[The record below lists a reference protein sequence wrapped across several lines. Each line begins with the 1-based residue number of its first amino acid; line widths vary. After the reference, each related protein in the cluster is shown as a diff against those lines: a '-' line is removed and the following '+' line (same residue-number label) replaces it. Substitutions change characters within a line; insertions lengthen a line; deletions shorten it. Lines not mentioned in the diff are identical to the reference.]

1 MEVEYRPCGKHGY
14 RVGSD
19 GSVWTCW
26 RKGPGATPD
35 GQWRQL
41 KVRLDH
47 EGYRRVTFRDGTS
60 AKACVLVLTAFA
72 GPCPPGHECCHGPD
86 NNPANDSIDNL
97 RWGTH
102 AENIADKKLHGTM
115 ACGERHGRAKLSDA
129 EIAEIRALKGS
140 ATQITIAER
149 FGVSRGYVG
158 QLWSGQ
164 RTRLL

>member
-1 MEVEYRPCGKHGY
+1 
-14 RVGSD
+14 
-19 GSVWTCW
+19 
-26 RKGPGATPD
+26 
-35 GQWRQL
+35 
-41 KVRLDH
+41 
-47 EGYRRVTFRDGTS
+47 
-60 AKACVLVLTAFA
+60 
-72 GPCPPGHECCHGPD
+72 
-86 NNPANDSIDNL
+86 
-97 RWGTH
+97 
-102 AENIADKKLHGTM
+102 M